1 MKNLVISLPSD
12 EQLIARF
19 KEGDHKSLGFLYE
32 RYYSKVYRKCMSFVK
47 HPEDAFDLTQDI
59 LMKSFGNIDTFK
71 GNSSFSTWLFAI
83 TNNHCIAFLRKSRK
97 QRFENIE
104 TCYNIADEVID
115 TDERIRREQQ
125 VYSLDT
131 KLNEISEEDRKMLVL
146 KYRHNYSIG
155 DLQKE
160 FNLQA
165 SAVKMR
171 LQRARHKVEQ
181 KLNSEVLPVA
191 I

>member
-1 MKNLVISLPSD
+1 MKNKVISLPTD
-12 EQLIARF
+12 ELLLARF
-19 KEGDHKSLGFLYE
+19 IDGDRKSLGILYE
-32 RYYSKVYRKCMSFVK
+32 RYYCKVYRKCMSYVK
-47 HPEDAFDLTQDI
+47 NPDDAFDLTQDI
-59 LMKSFGNIDTFK
+59 LMKSFGNVDTFK
-71 GNSSFSTWLFAI
+71 GNSSFSTWLFVIAS
-83 TNNHCIAFLRKSRK
+83 NHCIAFLRKSRK

-125 VYSLDT
+125 EYSLDT
-131 KLNEISEEDRKMLVL
+131 KLNEMSEQDRKMLVL

-160 FNLQA
+160 FNLHA